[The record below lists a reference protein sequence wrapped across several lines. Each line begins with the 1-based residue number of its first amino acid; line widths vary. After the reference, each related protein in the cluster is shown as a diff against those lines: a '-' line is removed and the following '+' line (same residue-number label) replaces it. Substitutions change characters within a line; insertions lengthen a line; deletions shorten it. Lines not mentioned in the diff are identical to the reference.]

1 MAKNSP
7 DIAESIQLAIDAAS
21 AANDSAAELDGVRGQ
36 TVAAADRL
44 DALGKSLKPLML
56 GTVAG
61 AIVAIGIGGA
71 VYLHALS
78 RLGAATATQEATAQ
92 TVAESIAS
100 LSARLDSFEGLDAQL
115 TALTEARSIDEAL
128 IRGAVAAEL
137 QIVKEAEVAEMAA
150 TLPSVLSQVTQA
162 TEEEHAD
169 TRDLVVS
176 SMSDLQLALT
186 RIIAEGPATVAGA
199 GASARASAPAVAPA
213 AATPAAPQAAP
224 AQRRPAAVRRP
235 EPNPFSYP

>member
-78 RLGAATATQEATAQ
+78 RLGAAAATQEATAQ
-92 TVAESIAS
+92 TMAESIAS

-137 QIVKEAEVAEMAA
+137 QIVKESEAAEMAA

-186 RIIAEGPATVAGA
+186 RIIAEGPAPVAGA
-199 GASARASAPAVAPA
+199 GAPAVAPV
-213 AATPAAPQAAP
+213 AATPTVPQAAP
-224 AQRRPAAVRRP
+224 AQRRPAAVRRA